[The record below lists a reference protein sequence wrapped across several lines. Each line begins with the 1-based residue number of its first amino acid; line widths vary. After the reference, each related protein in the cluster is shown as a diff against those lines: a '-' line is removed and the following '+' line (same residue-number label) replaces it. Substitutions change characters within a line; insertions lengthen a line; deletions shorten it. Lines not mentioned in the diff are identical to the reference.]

1 VATSKQARRRPL
13 PDKPDSATPQ
23 FISTLFTTASFT
35 MFARRKFM
43 QASLTAAAG
52 MALTQTAAAGESST
66 TGSLIHPGDT
76 VLFQGDSI
84 TDAGRKRDA
93 AADAPLQASFGD
105 GYAWLAAASLLV
117 DRPADKLTVL
127 NRGISGNR
135 VPDLDARW
143 QAECIDLKPN
153 VLSILIGVND
163 QWRKMEGQMVTT
175 VAEYETQYRALL
187 TRTRE
192 ALPETRLV
200 ICEPFVL
207 RCGAISDKWFPEFDE
222 RRAVAKKIAAEFSAA
237 FVPFQTMFD
246 AAVAYAPPEHWAADG
261 VHPSPHGAALM
272 AHTWRKI
279 VG

>member
-1 VATSKQARRRPL
+1 
-13 PDKPDSATPQ
+13 
-23 FISTLFTTASFT
+23 

-52 MALTQTAAAGESST
+52 VSLTQTSVASEPS

-84 TDAGRKRDA
+84 TDAGRQRDA
-93 AADAPLQASFGD
+93 APDAPLQASFGE

-117 DRPADKLTVL
+117 DRPDDKLTVI

-163 QWRKMEGQMVTT
+163 IWHKLSGRTPGS
-175 VAEYETQYRALL
+175 VADYDSQYRALL

-207 RCGAISDKWFPEFDE
+207 RCGSVDDKWFPEFDE
-222 RRAVAKKIAAEFSAA
+222 RRAAAKKIAAEFSAA

-246 AAVAYAPPEHWAADG
+246 AAVQYAPPEHWAGDG

-272 AHTWRKI
+272 AHEWRKV